1 MGDGI
6 LRPLLILVG
15 TSQCGYRERSVL
27 KTQPKNGGKQHRG
40 KSELSGAD
48 NEGRGRRTD
57 RRKGTRHPVLL
68 QCVGGVGVGGA
79 ACRRPFAPPT
89 PRQLGQRREGSRKQD
104 VFPCPAIHR
113 GVLESRRPAWLGR
126 SPFAFLHVASHF
138 LSISDLR
145 IRSTQHLRAV
155 HSISEQRNAILNP

>member
-57 RRKGTRHPVLL
+57 GRTDGRARGT
-68 QCVGGVGVGGA
+68 QFCCSAWGGGA

-104 VFPCPAIHR
+104 VFPCSAIHR
-113 GVLESRRPAWLGR
+113 GVLESRHPAWLGR
-126 SPFAFLHVASHF
+126 SPFADPI
-138 LSISDLR
+138 LSRRLSLFIDLR
-145 IRSTQHLRAV
+145 SQNPLYTAPQSGTQHLRTT
-155 HSISEQRNAILNP
+155 